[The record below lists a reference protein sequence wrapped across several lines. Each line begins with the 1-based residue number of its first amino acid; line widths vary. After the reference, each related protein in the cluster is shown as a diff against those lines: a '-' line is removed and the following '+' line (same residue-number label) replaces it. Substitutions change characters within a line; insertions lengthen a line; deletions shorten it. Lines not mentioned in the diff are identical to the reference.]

1 MFWIVVALLLAA
13 CILVMAAALRGGAG
27 PGVRPDVDVYR
38 DQLRELE
45 RDAARGTLDPEEAE
59 AARTEVARRLL
70 AADRVRDDGVRGSG
84 NSWLGLGLI
93 GVPVIAVSLG
103 IYFWIGTPGKPDY
116 PLQGRILRIE
126 EARAARPDQTRAE
139 AAVPDEIDDSRADVT
154 RLAEEL
160 KQVLAARPDDL
171 RGWRLAVQTQAGLGD
186 LEAAWQSQ
194 DRVIAIL
201 GEEAGAEEFALLAE
215 LMILA
220 AGGYVSPQAETALSE
235 AVRRDRANGTARY
248 YAGLMYAQ
256 GGRPDRA
263 FGIWRGLIAE
273 SAPGDPWLD
282 PIYAQIEE
290 VSVLAG
296 DPTPLD
302 ELPQPRGPSVDDIEA
317 AGDMTPQD
325 RIEMIGNMVQGLS
338 ERLANE
344 GGTAEEW
351 ARLITSYGVL
361 GRTDAAATVYAEAK
375 TVFAADRG
383 ALDTLARAADRAG
396 VNP

>member
-70 AADRVRDDGVRGSG
+70 AADRVR
-84 NSWLGLGLI
+84 
-93 GVPVIAVSLG
+93 
-103 IYFWIGTPGKPDY
+103 
-116 PLQGRILRIE
+116 
-126 EARAARPDQTRAE
+126 
-139 AAVPDEIDDSRADVT
+139 VT

-160 KQVLAARPDDL
+160 KQVLAARPNDL

-290 VSVLAG
+290 ISVLAG

-325 RIEMIGNMVQGLS
+325 RIEMIGDMVQGLS

-396 VNP
+396 INP